1 MSVDCTGRIVDRTIK
16 TEADY
21 AKRAMQLFQQ
31 AKREDASVNN
41 LADVVGWFCR
51 QHARWA
57 PSTVRQ
63 YRAALLYD
71 LASDATPFGDR
82 PTLSEALGAG
92 PRAKDGGPKRTSSR
106 KRKSLRIEEFTKLL
120 EFFNQSI
127 HADDKLILGFVA
139 LGAALFLRP
148 IEYLS
153 AEVIGTTII
162 VQNAKS
168 TNGRANGVE
177 RERDLST
184 MPPGTLDNLK
194 TFLVAL
200 KRALEHTGDWRRLR
214 DRLAA
219 RLARVC
225 KKLGIG
231 RVSLYTLRHVGIAT
245 AKTWMTPIE
254 VAASAGHGAV
264 RTATSHYAKRRT
276 GWIGLKLAG
285 KPSAKSISRVRG
297 EFRIFQPRTA
307 GANLNPG

>member
-1 MSVDCTGRIVDRTIK
+1 MSVDCTGRIVDRTSK

-21 AKRAMQLFQQ
+21 AKRVKQLFEQ
-31 AKREDASVNN
+31 AKRDDVSVND
-41 LADVVGWFCR
+41 LVDVIGWFCR

-57 PSTVRQ
+57 PSTIRQ

-71 LASDATPFGDR
+71 LASDATHFDDR
-82 PTLSEALGAG
+82 TKLSKALGAG
-92 PRAKDGGPKRTSSR
+92 PRAKDGGPKRTSSK
-106 KRKSLRIEEFTKLL
+106 KRKSLRIEEFTKLVENL
-120 EFFNQSI
+120 NRSI

-148 IEYLS
+148 IEYLN

-184 MPPGTLDNLK
+184 MPPGTLDKLK
-194 TFLVAL
+194 TFLAEL
-200 KRALEHTGDWRRLR
+200 KRAFLTTGDWRKLR

-225 KKLGIG
+225 KTLGMT

-245 AKTWMTPIE
+245 AKTWMTPVE
-254 VAASAGHGAV
+254 VAASAGHGSV

-276 GWIGLKLAG
+276 GWMGLILAG
-285 KPSAKSISRVRG
+285 KPSAESISRVRG
-297 EFRIFQPRTA
+297 EFKSFQPRTA
-307 GANLNPG
+307 GAKPNPG

>member
-1 MSVDCTGRIVDRTIK
+1 MSVDCTGRIVNRTIE

-31 AKREDASVNN
+31 AKREDASVND

-71 LASDATPFGDR
+71 LTSGATDYNDR
-82 PTLSEALGAG
+82 LTLSKALDAG
-92 PRAKDGGPKRTSSR
+92 PRAKGCGPKRTSSR

-120 EFFNQSI
+120 EFFNHSI
-127 HADDKLILGFVA
+127 HADDKLILGFIA

-148 IEYLS
+148 VEYLQ
-153 AEVIGTTII
+153 AKVTGTTLI

-168 TNGRANGVE
+168 TNGRANGTQ

-184 MPPGTLDNLK
+184 MPPSTIANLK
-194 TFLVAL
+194 TFLSELRNAL
-200 KRALEHTGDWRRLR
+200 ISTGDWRKLR

-225 KKLGIG
+225 KKLAIK
-231 RVSLYTLRHVGIAT
+231 RVSLYTVRHVGIAT
-245 AKTWMTPIE
+245 AKTWMAPVE
-254 VAASAGHGAV
+254 VAASAGHGSV
-264 RTATSHYAKRRT
+264 RTATTHYAKRRT
-276 GWIGLKLAG
+276 GWLGLKLAG
-285 KPSAKSISRVRG
+285 KPSAKSIARVRG
-297 EFRIFQPRTA
+297 EFRTFKPQTA
-307 GANLNPG
+307 GARLHPG